1 MNFSRE
7 DLKLYLVTDRRW
19 LEGEDFIET
28 LEEALKG
35 GVTFLQLRE
44 KDLGYAEFLELAKKV
59 KVLAQKYRVPF
70 VVNDSVEIARAVD
83 ADGVHI
89 GQGDM
94 NFAKAREILGREKII
109 GLSCSNLEEARL
121 AKAEGADYIGVGAVF
136 PTDSKEDADKVGLEI
151 LRTIGEEV
159 DIPIVGIGGI
169 NKDNIGDLKGMK
181 VDGVSLISAI
191 LKSENKLEAS
201 RELLALVDEALYEK
215 PNI

>member
-201 RELLALVDEALYEK
+201 GELLALVDEALYEK

>member
-121 AKAEGADYIGVGAVF
+121 AKAAGADYIGVGAVF

-201 RELLALVDEALYEK
+201 GELLALVDEALYEK

>member
-1 MNFSRE
+1 MKFSRE